1 MKDDVMKQ
9 MRIKVVQ
16 IGESIVSIAFSSDFF
31 GYKSFTDIKC
41 QQNPFIDPT

>member
-16 IGESIVSIAFSSDFF
+16 IGENIVSIAFSSDFF
-31 GYKSFTDIKC
+31 GL
-41 QQNPFIDPT
+41 

>member
-1 MKDDVMKQ
+1 MKDDVTKQ
-9 MRIKVVQ
+9 MRTKVVQ
-16 IGESIVSIAFSSDFF
+16 IGENIVSIAFSSDFV